1 MTSSPPSRRSENP
14 LFERE
19 NPTRSS
25 RKQTGSLA
33 ARRFIF
39 LLFRW
44 RGWIALPLLVS
55 LCFPFSLYA
64 NPSGG
69 LVTAGQAT
77 ISSHGS
83 TLTVNQLTDRAILH
97 WQDFSIAAGETTT
110 FIQPSA
116 GSAAL
121 NRVFGSNPSA
131 IHGTLSSNGQIFL
144 INPNG
149 ILVGPT
155 GVVDTGGFLASTLD
169 ISDENFL
176 SGGDL
181 RFKGNSDASVV
192 NLGKISA
199 SSSDVILI
207 ARTVENHGEI
217 HAPNG
222 TAALAAGSEVLVKA
236 SGEERIFVEAGNAE
250 GASKATQAGL
260 IAAATA

>member
-1 MTSSPPSRRSENP
+1 
-14 LFERE
+14 
-19 NPTRSS
+19 
-25 RKQTGSLA
+25 
-33 ARRFIF
+33 
-39 LLFRW
+39 
-44 RGWIALPLLVS
+44 
-55 LCFPFSLYA
+55 
-64 NPSGG
+64 
-69 LVTAGQAT
+69 
-77 ISSHGS
+77 
-83 TLTVNQLTDRAILH
+83 
-97 WQDFSIAAGETTT
+97 
-110 FIQPSA
+110 
-116 GSAAL
+116 
-121 NRVFGSNPSA
+121 NRVLGGNRSA

-149 ILVGPT
+149 ILVGPS
-155 GVVDTGGFLASTLD
+155 GVVNTGGFLASTLD

-181 RFKGNSDASVV
+181 RFKGNCDASVV

-260 IAAATA
+260 IAAATAEIKAAGGNEYALAIKHTGVTRATGVSKRGGRIFLSAGGKGGISNSGRISARKTTRSGQHRGGSVKVVAGGNVGNDGVIDVSGTRGGRATIASERA